1 MINKTKPK
9 TIKKKASF
17 LDSVRTSMFHMF
29 TGKDNKTLDLGRVL
43 WAQAV
48 LAFLGVAVV
57 NVYNGNPIDFISFGT
72 GIAAVL
78 AAGGAA
84 IGLKSSTEPEDN
96 DGDGVPD

>member
-1 MINKTKPK
+1 MSVKS
-9 TIKKKASF
+9 TIMQ
-17 LDSVRTSMFHMF
+17 LF

-48 LAFLGVAVV
+48 FVFLGVAGYQ
-57 NVYNGNPIDFISFGT
+57 VYQGTPIDFMNFGT

-84 IGLKSSTEPEDN
+84 IGLKSSTEPDN
-96 DGDGVPD
+96 NSDSV